1 MSDSLKVALA
11 VLVFFLSVVG
21 IILLASC
28 GRIGSND
35 ITNIMSGNQ
44 TSNPPGGGSTSPVGV
59 YDIVIDAVAM
69 SSTGTPPINSYV
81 VYFTDPVAVN
91 TSFTDGYILQ
101 VDGNF
106 SVRGLSAMSGKG
118 SAPWVPASS
127 GSHMLA
133 IWDSRSRHSAPYAIV
148 TP

>member
-1 MSDSLKVALA
+1 MSNSLQVILA
-11 VLVFFLSVVG
+11 DIVFFVAGAAIV
-21 IILLASC
+21 LLGSC

-59 YDIVIDAVAM
+59 YDIVIDTVSM

-106 SVRGLSAMSGKG
+106 DVKGLSAMSGKG